1 MNVNECAD
9 IVADVRHRRRRYFL
23 NGPTAHPNSEIEVEK
38 EKDFFRLLGWVETN
52 PSNIRKHPYLIS
64 AKAVNVVP

>member
-38 EKDFFRLLGWVETN
+38 EKDFFFAFWGGWKPTHLT
-52 PSNIRKHPYLIS
+52 SANIRI
-64 AKAVNVVP
+64 